1 MNPPFRQPELPEYWS
16 FFELLSFRESPKLYS
31 FVYTTH
37 THTYNSPTVALKQR
51 EYLRP
56 NKKCENECDFINQ
69 KVSLYNIT
77 SFLFTV
83 HVIISLRKK
92 TDKERES
99 RLCNTKFVF
108 SKKASVPCLSLRS
121 MVQSST
127 LYTHTLHLV
136 YFAKTIPSRQQ
147 QQQRRAQNGSITWAR
162 KPCSRGQ
169 PFEAKIIS
177 CNLE

>member
-1 MNPPFRQPELPEYWS
+1 M
-16 FFELLSFRESPKLYS
+16 
-31 FVYTTH
+31 
-37 THTYNSPTVALKQR
+37 
-51 EYLRP
+51 RP

-69 KVSLYNIT
+69 KVSLYNNT

-99 RLCNTKFVF
+99 LGYET
-108 SKKASVPCLSLRS
+108 LSLYSRRRHPFPACPAFDGP
-121 MVQSST
+121 T
-127 LYTHTLHLV
+127 FYIIYTHTHTLHLV
-136 YFAKTIPSRQQ
+136 YFAKTIPSR

-169 PFEAKIIS
+169 PFAAKIIS

>member
-1 MNPPFRQPELPEYWS
+1 M
-16 FFELLSFRESPKLYS
+16 
-31 FVYTTH
+31 
-37 THTYNSPTVALKQR
+37 
-51 EYLRP
+51 RP

-69 KVSLYNIT
+69 KVSLYNNT

-108 SKKASVPCLSLRS
+108 SKKASVPCLSCVRWSNLLHY
-121 MVQSST
+121 T
-127 LYTHTLHLV
+127 HTHTLHFV
-136 YFAKTIPSRQQ
+136 YFAKTIPSIQQ
-147 QQQRRAQNGSITWAR
+147 QQQRRAQNGSITWVR